1 MNNQNNALIESENS
15 YELVLQA
22 LSCLKTIKSKFADLE
37 LSENNN
43 TLITNDFKLL
53 LFGIFNSDKKFLKN
67 LIKTYNDKAKNIN
80 EALLKDPYHFI
91 KYFIQ
96 FLNEE
101 NIPAEN
107 PNYFQTYTQE
117 KEKEKRNSSKIISLF
132 KEYYK
137 NTQASI
143 IADNIFFSEII
154 LIQCDKCFDATFDSS
169 LNQIL
174 ELDVDKFIKMKKE
187 KYPENNDLITLNRC
201 LQYEFL
207 KESKTLCTICK
218 DNNATKSKVI
228 INNSKVLIIYLKRNE
243 HKGVND
249 IKINEEIDLSK
260 FNYNSKQNDKFYSKY
275 ILKSYISFKTGN
287 ENKYFVDYCVSRKN
301 NISSWFRYDK
311 EYKQIQQNEL
321 FDSEPILLFY
331 ETTEKGKKNIQNSVQ
346 AKASQDIKINTNNS
360 ISYRNSINGINHNNM
375 TYNMENRGG
384 IINNTNN
391 NMEMMNNNN
400 NQVNSNRINY
410 INNNMGM
417 NYMNNHMGMNNN
429 IRMMN
434 NNFRPMNNNIGM
446 INNNNIN
453 NNIGMINNNNI
464 NNNMGMINSNN
475 FNNNMGMINNNNIN
489 NNMGM
494 NYMNN
499 NMGMNYMNN
508 NIGMNNNNN
517 GMMNQMNAIA
527 QNQFLYN
534 NQFAF
539 NSNSINT
546 QSSSPSNTN
555 IYQNLI
561 NNSNDNNEEMYNN
574 PNIDNITI
582 ICVLVS
588 EDNKEDELTKIH
600 MQIKGDEKV
609 KDILQKYL
617 SKLQR
622 DDSVV
627 KKFLFNDNEL
637 SKTSEQTA
645 SEINLTNNSVIKGI
659 KDASYYNNN
668 NNNANNNN
676 NNVNDNNNGNNNNN
690 IPNNNANEIN
700 INDDDEE
707 SNDNSHDDVE
717 D

>member
-43 TLITNDFKLL
+43 TPITNDFKLL

-80 EALLKDPYHFI
+80 EALLKDPYHFT

-107 PNYFQTYTQE
+107 PNYLQTYAQE
-117 KEKEKRNSSKIISLF
+117 KEKENRNLSKIISLF

-154 LIQCDKCFDATFDSS
+154 LIRCDKCFDATFDSS

-174 ELDVDKFIKMKKE
+174 ELDVEKFIKMKKE
-187 KYPENNDLITLNRC
+187 KYPDNNDLITLNRC

-218 DNNATKSKVI
+218 DNNATKSKAI

-311 EYKQIQQNEL
+311 EYKKIQQNEL

-346 AKASQDIKINTNNS
+346 AKANQDIKINTNNS

-375 TYNMENRGG
+375 TYNMDNRGG

-391 NMEMMNNNN
+391 NMVMMNNNN

-410 INNNMGM
+410 MNNNMGM
-417 NYMNNHMGMNNN
+417 NYMNNNMGMNNN

-453 NNIGMINNNNI
+453 NNMGMINNNNI
-464 NNNMGMINSNN
+464 NNNMGMIN
-475 FNNNMGMINNNNIN
+475 NNNIN
-489 NNMGM
+489 
-494 NYMNN
+494 
-499 NMGMNYMNN
+499 
-508 NIGMNNNNN
+508 
-517 GMMNQMNAIA
+517 IA

-582 ICVLVS
+582 ICVLIS

-609 KDILQKYL
+609 KDILQRYI

-700 INDDDEE
+700 SNNDDEDEE